1 MKILRSY
8 KLFSFGNRRNIILAA
23 WFAVVATCGFTLKN
37 IAAFEDFLSGFVG
50 VQHMVIPCVFSIISL
65 NGTMLAN
72 SPNYSNFGYKFFRS
86 LPNAEKHFRR
96 AVLGGNIISL
106 LGTAVVAAVGSLYL
120 ESTLMLIFSVVVS
133 VVFLSIMNFVQ
144 YIENYVVK
152 LVLLMMTIGFAGGI
166 VGFFGEREFTA
177 PNAVVLYTLIISA
190 AVYAVSLVYVLI
202 NSKKFTGKER
212 KK

>member
-8 KLFSFGNRRNIILAA
+8 KLFSFGNRRHIILAA
-23 WFAVVATCGFTLKN
+23 WFAVVAACGFTLKN

-50 VQHMVIPCVFSIISL
+50 VQHMVIPCVLSCIAL

-72 SPNYSNFGYKFFRS
+72 SANAGFGYKFFRS

-106 LGTAVVAAVGSLYL
+106 LGTAFIAVVGSFYL
-120 ESTLMLIFSVVVS
+120 ESTLMLMFSVVLS

-166 VGFFGEREFTA
+166 VGFFGEREFTV
-177 PNAVVLYTLIISA
+177 PNAVVLYTLVICA
-190 AVYAVSLVYVLI
+190 AVYAVSLVYVLT
-202 NSKKFTGKER
+202 NSKKFTGKEQ